1 MESAIS
7 ICIKRHNLL
16 RFITTPDLE
25 WITKTKYDNIRTLH
39 ILKRKSNEEFVSWR
53 MRVSQSRETI
63 GTIRL
68 MCILIF
74 APWYILEYN
83 RTDILNIL
91 YANTQ
96 NFCVT
101 SQSNFSRIILLLT
114 SPHLTSH
121 RITSF
126 PLVFSPHLPW
136 HHPTAS
142 YLVWSC
148 RANKRPRPLGRR
160 DEENHLLVHIRGT
173 IDKLLSYNPNPAQP
187 QTR

>member
-25 WITKTKYDNIRTLH
+25 WITKTKYDNIRTLY

-53 MRVSQSRETI
+53 MRATQSRETI

-68 MCILIF
+68 VCILIF

-91 YANTQ
+91 YANTL
-96 NFCVT
+96 NFCVI
-101 SQSNFSRIILLLT
+101 SQSIFFVLFCL

-121 RITSF
+121 HIA
-126 PLVFSPHLPW
+126 SPHFLWCSRLTSPD
-136 HHPTAS
+136 PTPPHLIKS
-142 YLVWSC
+142 DLV
-148 RANKRPRPLGRR
+148 
-160 DEENHLLVHIRGT
+160 VQI
-173 IDKLLSYNPNPAQP
+173 
-187 QTR
+187 